1 MKKVT
6 KYNIITCL
14 KRKIK
19 MQPRHAQLFAKQKQ
33 QNINNSSTILHIACW
48 QFCLS
53 LNNNDLLLLKISQT
67 STNSNIT
74 NNSDNRVFSHDVT
87 KFKIFLR
94 KLPPPCWCPFE
105 F

>member
-6 KYNIITCL
+6 KYNIITYL

-19 MQPRHAQLFAKQKQ
+19 MQPRHAQLFAKQKHQ
-33 QNINNSSTILHIACW
+33 KFFHNSMHACW

-53 LNNNDLLLLKISQT
+53 LNNNDLLLLNISQT

-74 NNSDNRVFSHDVT
+74 NNSDNYYNYED
-87 KFKIFLR
+87 
-94 KLPPPCWCPFE
+94 FE
-105 F
+105 PMFNERL